1 MRPPPLWLPL
11 LLLCGLGAAVSS
23 PGRCDPE
30 GPSPPLPGLRRVSH
44 PCVGAAGSLHPAQGG
59 GLRRF
64 PICGLTAIGQG
75 TDREESPR
83 RSSSEC
89 GVDHGEFQ
97 GWSWRAQVVVGR
109 LVPGRSAERQDQYLS
124 VWAAY
129 KILVLS
135 PSRSYRWGTEM
146 PVSPQCMK
154 TGGQLSHTFNPS
166 STLLH
171 SHKPFTW
178 IQFPPLVPI

>member
-1 MRPPPLWLPL
+1 MRPRRPLPPF
-11 LLLCGLGAAVSS
+11 
-23 PGRCDPE
+23 
-30 GPSPPLPGLRRVSH
+30 PGLRRVSH
-44 PCVGAAGSLHPAQGG
+44 RCVGAAGSLHPAQGG

-64 PICGLTAIGQG
+64 PICGLIAIGQG

-97 GWSWRAQVVVGR
+97 AWSWRAQVVVGR
-109 LVPGRSAERQDQYLS
+109 LVPGRSAEGQDQYWS

-171 SHKPFTW
+171 SHMTFN
-178 IQFPPLVPI
+178 

>member
-23 PGRCDPE
+23 PGRCDLG
-30 GPSPPLPGLRRVSH
+30 GPSPQLPGLRRVSH
-44 PCVGAAGSLHPAQGG
+44 PRVGAAGSLHPAQDG
-59 GLRRF
+59 GLQPF
-64 PICGLTAIGQG
+64 PICGLTAIRQG

-83 RSSSEC
+83 GSSSER

-97 GWSWRAQVVVGR
+97 AWSWRAQVVVGL
-109 LVPGRSAERQDQYLS
+109 LVPGRSAEGQDQYLS

-146 PVSPQCMK
+146 PVSPQCMEI
-154 TGGQLSHTFNPS
+154 GGQLSHTFYPS

-171 SHKPFTW
+171 SHSPLPGFN
-178 IQFPPLVPI
+178 FPPLVTI